1 MIRARGI
8 VLVVVHLYLV
18 KVLARITHEQ
28 GLSLLYCLTPLLS
41 LGIKISD
48 SYKQDPRMT
57 NNIYEMVSGLIFGL
71 LSTVDEFGPTTLRE
85 LPLYIQQSKQIETI
99 IRPFIALL
107 MLCYLLYG
115 GVSGWFEVFSM
126 AWPELAKLFAL
137 SITLAGLYLYVDP
150 SATETTLISVFF
162 VCFLTAVTVFRLWRI
177 IQTCMKHDK
186 PRAIALCLLAIVIF
200 WNWEA
205 FRRNPFNLM
214 CALGNPLYDDND
226 IPVEKPKSFHPC
238 FYVTF
243 LVFLIRYSEQRHTY
257 LLPMAY
263 EDEDKVFRA
272 TPGVDLHI
280 LSFVASRVFLC
291 TGYEMAKFKL
301 DYDGIACSVG
311 LVSWIIVMNL
321 DSKRVKMTN
330 KVAMVLM
337 AVPVYI
343 GFHPH
348 LKNTYF
354 VYQIMG
360 LTISAACRFASYME
374 PVTEE
379 AEGGEGGRVRRGE
392 RGEPREERDR
402 LYDLYRRAEWFISTC
417 KHAAEIYRDGFNIVQ
432 YVIRRKLRM

>member
-162 VCFLTAVTVFRLWRI
+162 VCFLTAVDRLSTLADHTDLHETR
-177 IQTCMKHDK
+177 QTESD
-186 PRAIALCLLAIVIF
+186 
-200 WNWEA
+200 
-205 FRRNPFNLM
+205 
-214 CALGNPLYDDND
+214 CALPA
-226 IPVEKPKSFHPC
+226 C
-238 FYVTF
+238 
-243 LVFLIRYSEQRHTY
+243 YSH
-257 LLPMAY
+257 LL
-263 EDEDKVFRA
+263 EL
-272 TPGVDLHI
+272 G
-280 LSFVASRVFLC
+280 
-291 TGYEMAKFKL
+291 
-301 DYDGIACSVG
+301 
-311 LVSWIIVMNL
+311 
-321 DSKRVKMTN
+321 
-330 KVAMVLM
+330 
-337 AVPVYI
+337 
-343 GFHPH
+343 GFP
-348 LKNTYF
+348 T
-354 VYQIMG
+354 QPPS
-360 LTISAACRFASYME
+360 TWC
-374 PVTEE
+374 
-379 AEGGEGGRVRRGE
+379 VR
-392 RGEPREERDR
+392 
-402 LYDLYRRAEWFISTC
+402 
-417 KHAAEIYRDGFNIVQ
+417 
-432 YVIRRKLRM
+432 